1 MVGINIVLPRVKN
14 KKINRNIR
22 INLLLINRGFSIL
35 LFSPL
40 TLLKRTSLIFDKFD
54 LIIMR
59 ISLSVTLRVRSG
71 IVRK

>member
-1 MVGINIVLPRVKN
+1 MFSQELKI
-14 KKINRNIR
+14 KKINKNIQ
-22 INLLLINRGFSIL
+22 INLLLINRGFSVL

-40 TLLKRTSLIFDKFD
+40 TLLKRTSLIFDRFD

-71 IVRK
+71 VVRK